1 MSRRGV
7 LILEL
12 IARRLVALVVLVLV
26 VSLGVFSLLDLSP
39 GNAVDVLLG
48 PRPRTPATVRALTDQ
63 YHLDKPFFEQY
74 WIWLEHAARF
84 DFGNSIQTSLPVSEE
99 VRARL
104 PTSLFLGT
112 YAFVLIVV
120 IGVGVG
126 ALAAMRRGGLVD
138 RLVVGTSVVC
148 LSTPSFVVGVLLL
161 YVFAVRLNWFPA
173 FGAGA
178 GLSGR
183 LVHLTLPALTLGAA
197 GAAFVVKHARAA
209 FLGVLDQD
217 HVVFARARGLSGPR
231 IFFAYLLRNAV
242 IPIVTISGV
251 MLSSLIVG
259 AVLVEVTFSVQGIG
273 QLLVQSANARDIP
286 MLQCVSLL
294 IAVVILVANLLADIA
309 YLVVDPRVGI
319 GRRG

>member
-1 MSRRGV
+1 MSPRGV
-7 LILEL
+7 QIVALIGRRL
-12 IARRLVALVVLVLV
+12 IALAVLVLV
-26 VSLGVFSLLDLSP
+26 VSLCVFSLLYLSP

-63 YHLDKPFFEQY
+63 YHLNEPFLQQY
-74 WIWLEHAARF
+74 WIWLQHALRF
-84 DFGNSIQTSLPVSEE
+84 DFGSSIQTSLPVSEE

-104 PTSLFLGT
+104 PTSLFLGS
-112 YAFVLIVV
+112 YAFVLTVV

-138 RLVVGTSVVC
+138 RIVVATSVVA

-161 YVFAVRLNWFPA
+161 YVFAVRLGWFPA
-173 FGAGA
+173 FGAGSGFA
-178 GLSGR
+178 GQV
-183 LVHLTLPALTLGAA
+183 VHLTLPAVTLAA
-197 GAAFVVKHARAA
+197 GGAGFVVKHARAA

-217 HVVFARARGLSGPR
+217 HVVFARARGLSATR
-231 IFFAYLLRNAV
+231 VFFAYLLRNAV

-273 QLLVQSANARDIP
+273 QLLVQSADARDIP

-309 YLVVDPRVGI
+309 YLVVDPRMEI
-319 GRRG
+319 GRHR